1 MSISPEKIAKE
12 IYHIAGPRENILK
25 AYNCMTRLRLVL
37 RQVPE
42 DFQPKISAIEGV
54 LGFNV
59 SGDEYQ
65 IILGPGRA
73 TAVEAA
79 LAKILKEVASPAT
92 ESSAGASQ
100 QELKGTIPN
109 VNSSRLSNL
118 AKESQA
124 AGIGN
129 GQALHDAIR
138 ARNAT
143 PVKLFLKRIASIFV
157 PLIPAFIACGLITG
171 LTNVAMKISP
181 EIASYPMVKLLSIM
195 GSAVFWGMNLF
206 VGCNAA
212 KEFGGSPIIG
222 GVLAAIM
229 SHPGLSGI
237 VLLDEPLTPG
247 RGGIISVLLVAGL
260 GAVLEQKLGKIIPEI
275 VSLFMT
281 PLLTILIAGMAAIW
295 VLQPIGAVISEA
307 IGTTVE
313 VGISQG
319 GALTGFVLGGT
330 FLPMVMLGIHQ
341 ALTPIHA
348 ELLAR
353 SGVTIL
359 LPTIAMAGAGQIGAS
374 LAVYCKTKN
383 KRLKKTIASAL
394 PVGILGVGEPLIYGV
409 TLPLGKPFIGAG
421 IGGACGGAIQAA
433 NMVGAGAMGISGL
446 PLAAVT
452 DNIPVY
458 LIGLFTAYAVAFVA
472 TWIIGFDDP
481 AEE

>member
-1 MSISPEKIAKE
+1 
-12 IYHIAGPRENILK
+12 
-25 AYNCMTRLRLVL
+25 MTRLRLVL
-37 RQVPE
+37 RQAPA
-42 DFQPKISAIEGV
+42 DFQLKASAIEGV

-59 SGDEYQ
+59 DGDEYQ

-73 TAVEAA
+73 TSVETALGKILQEAA
-79 LAKILKEVASPAT
+79 VQAQATPKASPQQGSDTSGTDSIAKK
-92 ESSAGASQ
+92 SQ
-100 QELKGTIPN
+100 ST
-109 VNSSRLSNL
+109 
-118 AKESQA
+118 
-124 AGIGN
+124 GIGN

-138 ARNAT
+138 ARNDT
-143 PVKLFLKRIASIFV
+143 PVKLFLKRIASIFF

-171 LTNVAMKISP
+171 LTNVAIKLSP
-181 EIASYPMVKLLSIM
+181 EIASYPMVKLLAIM
-195 GSAVFWGMNLF
+195 GHSVFWGMGLF
-206 VGCNAA
+206 VGCNTAR
-212 KEFGGSPIIG
+212 EFGGSPIIG
-222 GVLAAIM
+222 GALAAIM

-237 VLLDEPLTPG
+237 TLLDGTLIPG

-260 GAVLEQKLGKIIPEI
+260 GAVLEQRLRKVIPEMFN
-275 VSLFMT
+275 LFMT

-295 VLQPIGAVISEA
+295 VLQPIGGVISQA

-313 VGISQG
+313 AGISQG
-319 GALTGFVLGGT
+319 GAITGFILGGT

-359 LPTIAMAGAGQIGAS
+359 LPTVAMAGAGQVGAS

-458 LIGLFTAYAVAFVA
+458 LIGLVVAYGVAFIA
-472 TWIIGFDDP
+472 TWIIGFEDP
-481 AEE
+481 AEEK

>member
-1 MSISPEKIAKE
+1 MSISPEKIAQQ
-12 IYHIAGPRENILK
+12 IYNIAGPAENIIK
-25 AYNCMTRLRLVL
+25 EYNCMTRLRLVL

-42 DFQPKISAIEGV
+42 DFQQKVSAIEGV

-59 SGDEYQ
+59 DGDEYQ

-73 TAVEAA
+73 TAVEKA
-79 LAKILKEVASPAT
+79 LAKILQEAASPA
-92 ESSAGASQ
+92 
-100 QELKGTIPN
+100 
-109 VNSSRLSNL
+109 
-118 AKESQA
+118 KEATA
-124 AGIGN
+124 AAPGIGN
-129 GQALHDAIR
+129 AQALHDAIR
-138 ARNAT
+138 AKNAT
-143 PVKLFLKRIASIFV
+143 PVKLFLKRIASIFF

-171 LTNVAMKISP
+171 LTNVAIKLSP
-181 EIASYPMVKLLSIM
+181 EIASYPMVKLLAIM
-195 GSAVFWGMNLF
+195 GHSVFWGMGLF
-206 VGCNAA
+206 VGCNTAR
-212 KEFGGSPIIG
+212 EFGGSPIIG
-222 GVLAAIM
+222 GALAAIM

-237 VLLDEPLTPG
+237 TLLDGTLIPG

-260 GAVLEQKLGKIIPEI
+260 GAVLEQRLRKVIPEMFN
-275 VSLFMT
+275 LFMT

-295 VLQPIGAVISEA
+295 VLQPIGGVISQA
-307 IGTTVE
+307 IGTIVE
-313 VGISQG
+313 AGISQG
-319 GALTGFVLGGT
+319 GAITGFILGGT

-359 LPTIAMAGAGQIGAS
+359 LPTVAMAGAGQVGAS

-383 KRLKKTIASAL
+383 KRLKKTVASAL

-458 LIGLFTAYAVAFVA
+458 LIGLVVAYAAAFVA
-472 TWIIGFDDP
+472 TWIIGFEDP
-481 AEE
+481 AEEK